1 MFLFELEADPLTVKL
16 VAVTNQLKSNI
27 DSGSSSADWTVD
39 ELLEYLQ
46 LFGISIEK
54 EDLFDMIKNPP
65 MNKVISNI
73 QGDKVIFSGQS
84 GADTGD
90 TDVDQDKKI
99 VSQMAKSAL
108 K

>member
-1 MFLFELEADPLTVKL
+1 MFLFELEGDPLTVKL

-27 DSGSSSADWTVD
+27 DSGSSSDEWTVD

-54 EDLFDMIKNPP
+54 KDLFDMIKNPP

-73 QGDKVIFSGQS
+73 QGDKVIFAGQS
-84 GADTGD
+84 GAGTSE